1 MVIRSCAEMSA
12 LAEQQR
18 LQGNKIALVPTMGY
32 LHAGHLSLVKVARQ
46 KADWVVMSIYVNPTQ
61 FGPQEDFARYPRD
74 FDRDLQ
80 LAESVGT
87 DLIFAPTDIEMY
99 PPPHLTQ
106 VVVDKV
112 TAVLCGASRPTHF
125 QGVTTVVSMLFN
137 IVKPHIAIFG
147 QKDAQ
152 QAVVIRRMVADLH
165 YDIQIIVSPIVREPD
180 GLAMSSRNRYLTATQ
195 RKNAPVLYRALQ
207 KAKARIE
214 GGEND
219 PSAVQEEI
227 RRTLTSVDEM
237 RIDYV
242 QIVDGET
249 LQPVEK
255 LDKEQNILLAVAVFL
270 GNTRLIDN
278 AIVYT

>member
-1 MVIRSCAEMSA
+1 
-12 LAEQQR
+12 
-18 LQGNKIALVPTMGY
+18 
-32 LHAGHLSLVKVARQ
+32 
-46 KADWVVMSIYVNPTQ
+46 
-61 FGPQEDFARYPRD
+61 
-74 FDRDLQ
+74 
-80 LAESVGT
+80 
-87 DLIFAPTDIEMY
+87 
-99 PPPHLTQ
+99 
-106 VVVDKV
+106 
-112 TAVLCGASRPTHF
+112 
-125 QGVTTVVSMLFN
+125 
-137 IVKPHIAIFG
+137 
-147 QKDAQ
+147 
-152 QAVVIRRMVADLH
+152 
-165 YDIQIIVSPIVREPD
+165 
-180 GLAMSSRNRYLTATQ
+180 MSSRNRYLTATQ

-270 GNTRLIDN
+270 GNTG
-278 AIVYT
+278 

>member
-1 MVIRSCAEMSA
+1 MMVIRSCAEMRA

-87 DLIFAPTDIEMY
+87 DLIYAPTDIEMY

-165 YDIQIIVSPIVREPD
+165 YDIQIIVSPIVRD
-180 GLAMSSRNRYLTATQ
+180 RTAW
-195 RKNAPVLYRALQ
+195 R
-207 KAKARIE
+207 
-214 GGEND
+214 
-219 PSAVQEEI
+219 
-227 RRTLTSVDEM
+227 
-237 RIDYV
+237 
-242 QIVDGET
+242 
-249 LQPVEK
+249 
-255 LDKEQNILLAVAVFL
+255 
-270 GNTRLIDN
+270 
-278 AIVYT
+278 